1 MAQHSC
7 SDWREHTND
16 IYRYMWNKIK
26 KLVICVPTTIF
37 IDTHIRT
44 CILYTHTRTC
54 RMHPYSRI
62 FAHKG
67 WPYAMHSSIFDGAMP
82 CMTNAHDQRNEIKIS
97 KSAAVDGN
105 DSRESHTIYPYYLC
119 PVSSIVSC
127 ALAHIPEHGDNFRIH
142 RLRRETRTS
151 FSQIISGCFFAC
163 CVYTY
168 VRTKA

>member
-1 MAQHSC
+1 MCRRRYSSIRTFERVYC
-7 SDWREHTND
+7 THTHARVVC
-16 IYRYMWNKIK
+16 I
-26 KLVICVPTTIF
+26 
-37 IDTHIRT
+37 HIRA
-44 CILYTHTRTC
+44 
-54 RMHPYSRI
+54 YSRI

-82 CMTNAHDQRNEIKIS
+82 RMTNAHDQRNEIKIS